1 MGAQA
6 TGTGTGMSDT
16 DHKDRQFVTALARG
30 LDVLR
35 AFKPG
40 DGALGNNDL
49 VARTGLPKPTVS
61 RLTGTLTELGYLI
74 HSPRNGTYQLGT
86 GVLALGYAMLA
97 NIGLRDRARPAMKD
111 LAEQASVT
119 VALGARDRL
128 SVVYLEVC
136 KGPQIITISR
146 NIGERLPVEST
157 AMGLAILATL
167 PDAERDYLLRAL
179 HERDEKAFPAIE
191 KDIARAT
198 KEIASQGFCT
208 SFGGWIPDVNAVAA
222 PVVADDGENVYAIN
236 VGGPSFM
243 VTQER
248 LSEDLGPR
256 LADIARALAMP

>member
-1 MGAQA
+1 M
-6 TGTGTGMSDT
+6 T
-16 DHKDRQFVTALARG
+16 DPAAKDRQFVTALARG

-40 DGALGNNDL
+40 DGALSNTEI

-74 HSPRNGTYQLGT
+74 HSSRTGAYQLGT
-86 GVLALGYAMLA
+86 GVLALGYTMLA
-97 NIGLRDRARPAMKD
+97 NTDLRERARPAMKD

-146 NIGERLPVEST
+146 NIGERLPIEST

-167 PDAERDYLLRAL
+167 PDAERAYLLRAL
-179 HERDEKAFPAIE
+179 HDRDRTTAPGIEKAVT
-191 KDIARAT
+191 RAT
-198 KEIASQGFCT
+198 REIAEQGFCT

-222 PVVADDGENVYAIN
+222 PVVSGDGENVYAIN

-243 VTQER
+243 IAQDR
-248 LSEDLGPR
+248 LSDDLGPR
-256 LADIARALAMP
+256 LAEIARSLAMPRVP

>member
-1 MGAQA
+1 
-6 TGTGTGMSDT
+6 MSANDT
-16 DHKDRQFVTALARG
+16 KDRQFVTALARG
-30 LDVLR
+30 LEILR

-74 HSPRNGTYQLGT
+74 HSPRTGTYQLGT

-97 NIGLRDRARPAMKD
+97 NIDLRERARPSMKN

-146 NIGERLPVEST
+146 NIGERLPIEST

-167 PDAERDYLLRAL
+167 PETECDYLMRALQERDRSTLPGI
-179 HERDEKAFPAIE
+179 EKA
-191 KDIARAT
+191 IARA
-198 KEIASQGFCT
+198 KEEIAAKGFCT

-222 PVVADDGENVYAIN
+222 PVVSNDGENVYALN

-243 VTQER
+243 VTQD
-248 LSEDLGPR
+248 LLTEDLGPR
-256 LADIARALAMP
+256 LAEIARMLAVPEGL